1 MHMRID
7 AVPLPPVG
15 GRPGGGLNYPFG
27 MEIPVSGNSDNQLKY
42 NGKELQMEAK
52 LEWYDYGARFYDPVI
67 GRWHSV
73 FLEHYSIFSEQNDF
87 QCIFVKILIMV
98 TIVKYGTDKKKIRL
112 LLERL
117 KNQKSRT
124 GINAYKYCGT
134 ITLAEEPLLIQKEL
148 RDEWE

>member
-1 MHMRID
+1 
-7 AVPLPPVG
+7 
-15 GRPGGGLNYPFG
+15 
-27 MEIPVSGNSDNQLKY
+27 
-42 NGKELQMEAK
+42 
-52 LEWYDYGARFYDPVI
+52 
-67 GRWHSV
+67 
-73 FLEHYSIFSEQNDF
+73 
-87 QCIFVKILIMV
+87 MV
-98 TIVKYGTDKKKIRL
+98 TVLKYGTDKKKIRL